1 MDKRRNF
8 YEQVLRKRII
18 TTVRE
23 VRVKI
28 VYNFPWV
35 LIISRRQ
42 IKSQSI
48 RKIFIRKTKYRI
60 YKNY

>member
-1 MDKRRNF
+1 MRRSNNNKSETNKQRNF

-28 VYNFPWV
+28 AYD
-35 LIISRRQ
+35 LL
-42 IKSQSI
+42 
-48 RKIFIRKTKYRI
+48 
-60 YKNY
+60 